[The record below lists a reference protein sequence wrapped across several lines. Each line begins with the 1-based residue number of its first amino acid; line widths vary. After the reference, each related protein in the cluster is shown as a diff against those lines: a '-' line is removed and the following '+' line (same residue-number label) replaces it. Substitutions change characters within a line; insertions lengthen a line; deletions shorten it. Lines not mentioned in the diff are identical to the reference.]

1 MQIDIPPPTILK
13 PQRLW
18 TGKQIFNVLMRPNR
32 KSKVF
37 VNVECKCNKVEE
49 VKKEGVRKAQT
60 FKARKEEKEAVER
73 QQEGWRSRAFDAL
86 TA

>member
-1 MQIDIPPPTILK
+1 M
-13 PQRLW
+13 
-18 TGKQIFNVLMRPNR
+18 
-32 KSKVF
+32 
-37 VNVECKCNKVEE
+37 
-49 VKKEGVRKAQT
+49 KKEGVRKAQT